1 MTMMK
6 AFLSLI
12 VLCSPIS
19 AVLAQSPDSP
29 YMRQV
34 IVQFDQAN
42 PGSVGND
49 MGEFHDNLH

>member
-1 MTMMK
+1 MMK